1 MYLFIPMKV
10 IHVEFNTYIYT
21 KYIILYI
28 ERENPETFILSRTF
42 GKNHIGEYL
51 RYQELRSS
59 ATNQINRHILTD
71 KRMFLSNFLLTIAIF

>member
-1 MYLFIPMKV
+1 MYLFIPMKM
-10 IHVEFNTYIYT
+10 IHVEFSIYIY
-21 KYIILYI
+21 KIHDFIYI

-59 ATNQINRHILTD
+59 ATNQINQHILTD